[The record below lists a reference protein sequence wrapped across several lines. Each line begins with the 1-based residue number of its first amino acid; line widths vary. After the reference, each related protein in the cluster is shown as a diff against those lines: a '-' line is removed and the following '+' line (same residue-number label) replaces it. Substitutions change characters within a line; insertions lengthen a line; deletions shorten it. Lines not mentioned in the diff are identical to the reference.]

1 MPLSIDIFNKKVLSK
16 NSNFG
21 TFNVLLDG
29 EVTTEVSQ
37 IIPGTNVTVSPSN
50 GKGAVTINAAT
61 GEVSQIIAGTNVTV
75 SPSNGKGA
83 VTINA
88 AAGEVSQIIA
98 GNKITVSPSNGK
110 GAVTVSGIPNEA
122 FSCELTTGSTNGLVT
137 WVLEFDTI
145 GGFANSRFTVPAGK
159 AGLYMFNAAIFFN
172 LPNGNQIELGIYRNY
187 NRVRAFYT
195 EPFDGVQGQA
205 QVFGVLNLNVGDII
219 EVKVNFFGD
228 GSAFVRQDSGVSWF
242 TAVRL

>member
-29 EVTTEVSQ
+29 EVST
-37 IIPGTNVTVSPSN
+37 
-50 GKGAVTINAAT
+50 
-61 GEVSQIIAGTNVTV
+61 EVSQIIAGTNVTV
-75 SPSNGKGA
+75 SPTNGKGA
-83 VTINA
+83 VTINS

-98 GNKITVSPSNGK
+98 GNKITVSPTNGK
-110 GAVTVSGIPNEA
+110 GAVTVNAIVSEA
-122 FSCELTTGSTNGLVT
+122 FSCETTSGSTFGLVT
-137 WVLEFDTI
+137 WNLTFNTI
-145 GGFANSRFTVPAGK
+145 GGFADNRFTVPSDK

-172 LPNGNQIELGIYRNY
+172 LPNGNQIELGIYRN
-187 NRVRAFYT
+187 NSRVRAFYT
-195 EPFDGVQGQA
+195 EPFDGTQGQA

-219 EVKVNFFGD
+219 DVRVNFFGD
-228 GSAFVRQDSGVSWF
+228 SGAFVRTDAGVSWF